1 MMKKHCCK
9 KTDRKLFLPGAWI
22 LVLFVLLLPTPARSQ
37 KTIHEMTIEEISG
50 SLNAGHQL
58 TSQEQLI
65 LQPILNEIV
74 LYNDARNEIGRQ
86 FRFYKD
92 SLKAKESILHQ
103 CIDHVRNQGLE
114 SMVEENAFGGLVG
127 LLTKSAPFLVE
138 DPDAVEKRAFTRPW
152 GWVSLKDLPDKV
164 KEVQR
169 QNSERLEQWQKGAYP
184 ILFNWPEFP
193 WNGTICP
200 RGRLEEFLKTETQ
213 KIYDMQV
220 QGNLVDAFGIFYPN
234 LDWINRKRIHD
245 NIGAAME
252 RLVKMRDQIR
262 NGTLRMRSEE
272 ANLQDRVFLV
282 QPSRSNTDDLHGW
295 VTKEQIREKITL
307 LENKQAAIQDQYK
320 TKTLRINRKL
330 TGLVSHSDILASM
343 EAIRAKVE
351 EVNKQI
357 DEGKYNVY
365 FPGPKKFYTRASL
378 DEEMKKISE
387 RITQIGN
394 SEKYY
399 IPVIGV
405 SLEATRDMMLE
416 SLKSKGI
423 SQKQKAYIQRKLG
436 QIGVTQALE
445 GDYYS
450 RLQHHLSQEHSRFFS
465 ASGHFLTSGVNNG
478 LSYRNLTSAMPF
490 YYFQKWDFELRG
502 GFDREFL
509 LEKRNYEIYYQL
521 KIAYLK
527 KCLNL

>member
-1 MMKKHCCK
+1 MKKHCCNK
-9 KTDRKLFLPGAWI
+9 IDLKLFLPGAWI

-50 SLNAGHQL
+50 SLNAGYQL
-58 TSQEQLI
+58 TSREQLI

-86 FRFYKD
+86 FRFYKN
-92 SLKAKESILHQ
+92 SLEDKLRLMHQ

-114 SMVEENAFGGLVG
+114 SILEENRFGGLVG
-127 LLTKSAPFLVE
+127 LLTKSAPGLVE

-200 RGRLEEFLKTETQ
+200 NGRLQEFYKTEAQ
-213 KIYDMQV
+213 KITDL
-220 QGNLVDAFGIFYPN
+220 QGNPVMDAFAIFYPN
-234 LDWINRKRIHD
+234 LDWIHRKKIQDYIRV
-245 NIGAAME
+245 AME

-262 NGTLRMRSEE
+262 DGTLRMRSDEV
-272 ANLQDRVFLV
+272 NLQGRVFLV
-282 QPSRSNTDDLHGW
+282 QPSRGYTDDLHGW
-295 VTKEQIREKITL
+295 VTKEQIGEKITL
-307 LENKQAAIQDQYK
+307 LENKLAAIRDQHK
-320 TKTLRINRKL
+320 TKTLRINRKR

-343 EAIRAKVE
+343 EAIRAKVT
-351 EVNKQI
+351 EVNKLI
-357 DEGKYNVY
+357 REGKYNVY
-365 FPGPKKFYTRASL
+365 FPGPKKWYTRASF
-378 DEEMKKISE
+378 DEEIKKTNE
-387 RITQIGN
+387 RITQINN
-394 SEKYY
+394 SEKYH

-405 SLEATRDMMLE
+405 SLEANRNMVLK
-416 SLKSKGI
+416 SLKSQGI
-423 SQKQKAYIQRKLG
+423 SKKQKAYLQRKLG
-436 QIGVTQALE
+436 QIGATQALE
-445 GDYYS
+445 GNYYS
-450 RLQHHLSQEHSRFFS
+450 QLGYHLGQEQPKFFNIIGGI
-465 ASGHFLTSGVNNG
+465 ALSGVHKPLHYSFLTS
-478 LSYRNLTSAMPF
+478 SMPF
-490 YYFQKWDFELRG
+490 SYFQKWDFEQRG
-502 GFDREFL
+502 RFDHEFL

-527 KCLNL
+527 KCLAQ

>member
-1 MMKKHCCK
+1 MKKKHSLK
-9 KTDRKLFLPGAWI
+9 QTDLKLFLPGAWI
-22 LVLFVLLLPTPARSQ
+22 LVLFVLLMPTPARSQ

-50 SLNAGHQL
+50 SLNAGYQL
-58 TSQEQLI
+58 TTREQFV

-86 FRFYKD
+86 FRFYKN
-92 SLKAKESILHQ
+92 SLEEKLRLMHQ
-103 CIDHVRNQGLE
+103 CIDHVRNQGFL
-114 SMVEENAFGGLVG
+114 SMHEENRFGGLVG
-127 LLTKSAPFLVE
+127 LLAKSAPGLVE

-169 QNSERLEQWQKGAYP
+169 QNSERLEQWQKGAYL

-213 KIYDMQV
+213 KIYDMQ
-220 QGNLVDAFGIFYPN
+220 GNTVMDAFGIVYPN
-234 LDWINRKRIHD
+234 LDWIYRKRIQE
-245 NIGAAME
+245 NIGVAME

-295 VTKEQIREKITL
+295 VTKEQIGEKITL
-307 LENKQAAIQDQYK
+307 LENKLAAIRDQYK
-320 TKTLRINRKL
+320 AKTLRINRKR

-365 FPGPKKFYTRASL
+365 FPGPKKWYTRASL

-423 SQKQKAYIQRKLG
+423 SQKQKAYIQRKLR
-436 QIGVTQALE
+436 QIGATQALE
-445 GDYYS
+445 GEYYYW
-450 RLQHHLSQEHSRFFS
+450 LQHHLSQEHYKFFNASRT
-465 ASGHFLTSGVNNG
+465 FLTSGVNNG
-478 LSYRNLTSAMPF
+478 LSYINLTSAMPF
-490 YYFQKWDFELRG
+490 YYFQKWDFEQRG
-502 GFDREFL
+502 RFDHEFL

-527 KCLNL
+527 KCLAL